1 MSAWR
6 EFDFMFTQVR
16 KAIEPEFSLAETLS
30 EWRLISE
37 LLSESHRNRKLQLSQ
52 DISDVDDS

>member
-1 MSAWR
+1 
-6 EFDFMFTQVR
+6 MFTQVR